1 MLLFFYLSLFL
12 LLMLDIS
19 FDNVFVDSNSADK
32 ITSRPEM
39 IAPVWLFFHLWVAL
53 EQLYRQL
60 TFQYPHHLRDRH
72 LWRNRHD
79 KMNMVILDTHFL
91 NFTFFPF
98 TKHPYIFL
106 YQLLDFSMQ
115 DPKSVFWHPNNMVVT
130 LVNYMRQFL
139 VLTHVTN
146 IGIANRTLPPPKEV
160 GF

>member
-1 MLLFFYLSLFL
+1 MLLLLYTLFL
-12 LLMLDIS
+12 FFLVLHVPFNYI
-19 FDNVFVDSNSADK
+19 FVDANGGDK
-32 ITSRPEM
+32 IASRPEM
-39 IAPVWLFFHLWVAL
+39 IAPVRLLFHLRVAL

-60 TFQYPHHLRDRH
+60 TFQYPHHLRNRY

-98 TKHPYIFL
+98 TQRPYIFF
-106 YQLLDFSMQ
+106 YQLLDFSSQ
-115 DPKSVFWHPNNMVVT
+115 DSKPIFWYPNNMVIT
-130 LVNYMRQFL
+130 LVNDMRQFL
-139 VLTHVTN
+139 VLTHITN